1 MDRTDSQSSL
11 KPTEMKAQA
20 FASSWYKLETSVV
33 LDISV
38 YTTGTKLEGLIQVIS
53 ISLPFPMPYTDFP
66 YTQTCILHMPYNLFP
81 CHSFSRHV

>member
-1 MDRTDSQSSL
+1 MLHRYRFYAMDRTDSQSSL

-53 ISLPFPMPYTDFP
+53 ISLPFPYAIYRLPIYTD
-66 YTQTCILHMPYNLFP
+66 LHPSYAI
-81 CHSFSRHV
+81 